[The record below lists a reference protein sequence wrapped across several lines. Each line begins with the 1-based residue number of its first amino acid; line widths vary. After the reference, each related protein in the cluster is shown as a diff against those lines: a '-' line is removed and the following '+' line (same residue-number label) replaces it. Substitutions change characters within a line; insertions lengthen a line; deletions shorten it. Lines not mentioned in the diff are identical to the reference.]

1 MTDVLGDRIEM
12 VAWQS
17 RYTIPYAAHV
27 THVCM
32 PRLKG
37 ELMFQ
42 KWRWETNQNF
52 AFAATVNRQPSTVN
66 QSTRRQSRVNE
77 DLH

>member
-1 MTDVLGDRIEM
+1 MFWEIE
-12 VAWQS
+12 S
-17 RYTIPYAAHV
+17 RWWRGNFGTRYLTQLTLRN

-37 ELMFQ
+37 IDVPEVEMGNESEFLICC
-42 KWRWETNQNF
+42 
-52 AFAATVNRQPSTVN
+52 NRQPSTVN